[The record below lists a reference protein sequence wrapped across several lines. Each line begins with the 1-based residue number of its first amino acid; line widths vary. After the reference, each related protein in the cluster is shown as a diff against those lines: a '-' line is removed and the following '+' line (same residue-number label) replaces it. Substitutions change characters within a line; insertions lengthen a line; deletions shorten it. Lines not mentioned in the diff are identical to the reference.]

1 MRLAPALALALTWA
15 CKSNVTVR
23 VGRMTVENVTSQE
36 VTEFCASQFLL
47 RCRPA

>member
-1 MRLAPALALALTWA
+1 MPPGQGALPDYSG
-15 CKSNVTVR
+15 KSSVTVR